1 MALLADPFAQIGRQS
16 SRIDYGLI
24 RARRNVGPLLFLN
37 VQFSRTV
44 AALAADGES
53 VENRLLIMIQGVLN
67 GIGPIAMTKQAVSRD
82 RPAGKERLVEP
93 GRQIPNLLLRKPADG
108 GLEEEAVALNQV
120 GPALR
125 A

>member
-1 MALLADPFAQIGRQS
+1 
-16 SRIDYGLI
+16 
-24 RARRNVGPLLFLN
+24 
-37 VQFSRTV
+37 
-44 AALAADGES
+44 
-53 VENRLLIMIQGVLN
+53 MIQGVLN

-82 RPAGKERLVEP
+82 RSTGKERLVEP